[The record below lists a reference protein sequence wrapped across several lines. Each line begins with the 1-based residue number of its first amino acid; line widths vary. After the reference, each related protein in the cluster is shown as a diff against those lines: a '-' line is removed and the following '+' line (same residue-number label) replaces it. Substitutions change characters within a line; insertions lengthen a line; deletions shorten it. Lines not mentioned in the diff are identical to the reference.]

1 MLIYLPHLSKTTGE
15 AKHTFLDTWSNISL
29 EKKPIFVTIVLIL
42 TIIFGYFSLQT
53 EFDTNMAHINYMT
66 PEQKADMEY
75 FAKMMKQEDGIQ
87 KVYALSSD
95 STLDGALDKSLY
107 LQATLQELS
116 AQKTIQDY
124 SSCNQFITSKK
135 EQARR
140 LQLWQKFLDKHQH
153 LLTSGIKPYM
163 TEEGFADGCFADF
176 ERILHQDYQPQDIQ
190 HFRPLLHSVFASNI
204 STDSLNGKYHVIN
217 ILSAKEKDV
226 EKVENC
232 LQTQHSFSFDV
243 KSMNSAIANHLS
255 DDFNYIGFACGFIV
269 FFFLWLS
276 MGSIELAVLSF
287 IPMAISWLW
296 ILGLMAV
303 FHMQFNIVN
312 IILATFIFGQGD
324 DYTIFMTEGAM
335 YEYAYRRKMLASY
348 KHSIIISALI
358 MFIGIGTLIVARHP
372 ALRSLA
378 EVTIAGMFSVV
389 LMASIFPPLIFY
401 WLVKH

>member
-1 MLIYLPHLSKTTGE
+1 MVGNGAVHALHIKTEAML
-15 AKHTFLDTWSNISL
+15 
-29 EKKPIFVTIVLIL
+29 
-42 TIIFGYFSLQT
+42 
-53 EFDTNMAHINYMT
+53 
-66 PEQKADMEY
+66 
-75 FAKMMKQEDGIQ
+75 
-87 KVYALSSD
+87 
-95 STLDGALDKSLY
+95 
-107 LQATLQELS
+107 
-116 AQKTIQDY
+116 
-124 SSCNQFITSKK
+124 
-135 EQARR
+135 
-140 LQLWQKFLDKHQH
+140 
-153 LLTSGIKPYM
+153 
-163 TEEGFADGCFADF
+163 
-176 ERILHQDYQPQDIQ
+176 
-190 HFRPLLHSVFASNI
+190 
-204 STDSLNGKYHVIN
+204 
-217 ILSAKEKDV
+217 
-226 EKVENC
+226 C
-232 LQTQHSFSFDV
+232 LQTILHLLYILFFGREDVDDVVFAVETVGTDVGGKCGLQQRFEMLNVLRLIILVENALEICETTIGKSFFRHIRFDV

-296 ILGLMAV
+296 ILGLMAI

-389 LMASIFPPLIFY
+389 LMAYIVPPLIFN
-401 WLVKH
+401 WLVKHKGEYRVRPLSLQMLFRRRKEGVAYYHDLVLDRYRYKGVEVFSTVKRNLRRNRDYQAWMEQQDTSLPVIIPSAGYGEKALLFALLHPETKVIAVEADPDKCRLMKFSMEGIVENVEIINQAEISRQM